1 MSFHER
7 KRQINQPNLQIKVVK
22 QQQKQTTKHN
32 NIH

>member
-22 QQQKQTTKHN
+22 QQQQTTKHN